1 MQMPVVPLVAALLVG
16 AIPALQAQALGVE
29 RARTVLTRHL
39 QALQRD
45 AALPDSLRALSLD
58 ELLAP
63 RNSAYA
69 RWLDDAGIQLY
80 FQNLAALTHQLP
92 ADRCGH
98 LLDPNSDGGT
108 DLDAVYTFAD
118 SVSVEQWGDVLE
130 RVVRVRATGHAA
142 GRIAAVPEMQG
153 TIMAAIGRLT
163 VEDQTRLIT
172 IARNPPP
179 TPADACWSVQ
189 QMMGMLSQ
197 LPPDSLG
204 PTGRAMFG
212 AKPGE

>member
-1 MQMPVVPLVAALLVG
+1 MRTPVVPLLATLLVV
-16 AIPALQAQALGVE
+16 AVPSLHAQALGVE
-29 RARTVLTRHL
+29 RAGTLLTRHL
-39 QALQRD
+39 QHLRD
-45 AALPDSLRALSLD
+45 DAGLPDSLRKLSI
-58 ELLAP
+58 EGLLSP

-69 RWLDDAGIQLY
+69 RWLDDSGIQLY
-80 FQNLAALTHQLP
+80 FVGLAALTHELP
-92 ADRCGH
+92 ADRCGK

-108 DLDAVYTFAD
+108 DLDAMLAYSD
-118 SVSVEQWGDVLE
+118 STSIERWGDILE
-130 RVVRVRATGHAA
+130 RVVRVRAGGHAA
-142 GRIAAVPEMQG
+142 GRIAPVQEMQA

-179 TPADACWSVQ
+179 TPQDACWSVQ

-204 PTGRAMFG
+204 PAGRTMFG
-212 AKPGE
+212 AKAGE